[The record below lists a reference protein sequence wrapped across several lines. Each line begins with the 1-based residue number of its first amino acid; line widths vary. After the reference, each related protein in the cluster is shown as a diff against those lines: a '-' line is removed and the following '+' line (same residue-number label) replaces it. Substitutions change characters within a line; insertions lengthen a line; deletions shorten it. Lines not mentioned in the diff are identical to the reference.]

1 MSKSSA
7 AHASFHCIRK
17 LREKDIALLLGGT
30 SPRGKSDAMF
40 EVSVNSD
47 HFENLTVFSMSS
59 YVSKLLK
66 QSDVLEVNLAD
77 AEARINW
84 LNKLY
89 S

>member
-1 MSKSSA
+1 
-7 AHASFHCIRK
+7 
-17 LREKDIALLLGGT
+17 
-30 SPRGKSDAMF
+30 MF

-47 HFENLTVFSMSS
+47 HFENLTVFSMSN
-59 YVSKLLK
+59 YVSELLK
-66 QSDVLEVNLAD
+66 QSDALEVELAD